1 MKHEIDVIKMIK
13 CNSGVVLQLRNA
25 ETFHLGQYEEAATSP
40 EETSLPT
47 PPPPQTKSI
56 KLDISTE
63 RS

>member
-47 PPPPQTKSI
+47 PPLSPNKKHKARHI
-56 KLDISTE
+56 N
-63 RS
+63 